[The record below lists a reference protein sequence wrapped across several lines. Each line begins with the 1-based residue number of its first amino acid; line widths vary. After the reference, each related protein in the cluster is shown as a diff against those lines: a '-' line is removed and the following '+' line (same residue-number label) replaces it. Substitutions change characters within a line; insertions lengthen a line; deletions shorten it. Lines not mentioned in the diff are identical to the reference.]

1 MILTYCS
8 GYQIAFGPCPLQIQE
23 PCQGEA
29 IKFILYANTSYAEI
43 LDPFKP
49 KLPAFFNSSA
59 QTKIIIHGYTGKL
72 DYATLF
78 LSRGLYCKSDNAGF
92 FCLI

>member
-1 MILTYCS
+1 MIFSYCE
-8 GYQIAFGPCPLQIQE
+8 GYQITIGPCPLQIQE
-23 PCQGEA
+23 PCQEAA

-49 KLPAFFNSSA
+49 KLPDFFNSSA
-59 QTKIIIHGYTGKL
+59 PTKIVIHGYTGKL

-78 LSRGLYCKSDNAGF
+78 LSKGTSVNFYF
-92 FCLI
+92 